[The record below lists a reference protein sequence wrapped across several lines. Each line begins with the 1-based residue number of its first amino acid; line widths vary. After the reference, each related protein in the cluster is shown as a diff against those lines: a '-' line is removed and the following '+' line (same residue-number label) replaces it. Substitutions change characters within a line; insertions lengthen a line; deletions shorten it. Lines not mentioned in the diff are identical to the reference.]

1 MMDGPITGTHV
12 AAVVVAAIVLLS
24 LGMASDA
31 PDIAFH
37 VACVIRPLDLLPLT
51 VACATCVSTCAVE
64 RLMGYKSFTPFL
76 LLLGWC
82 RGLRGIDP
90 WCGAPRA
97 HGPCQAVEAAPCA
110 FAAREHCGEICSD
123 IGMSLVSLLL
133 SVVVWTITSGLAAAT
148 CAFFL
153 VVAHLLKL
161 TDVYAPHGRTTCCPK
176 ASVRRSWAASASSSR
191 SSCSRASA

>member
-1 MMDGPITGTHV
+1 MSP
-12 AAVVVAAIVLLS
+12 A
-24 LGMASDA
+24 
-31 PDIAFH
+31 
-37 VACVIRPLDLLPLT
+37 VIRPLDLLPLT

-64 RLMGYKSFTPFL
+64 RWMGYKSFTPFYFYWGGVAGFAGSI
-76 LLLGWC
+76 LGTVLPALTGRVRLSRHHIC
-82 RGLRGIDP
+82 S
-90 WCGAPRA
+90 
-97 HGPCQAVEAAPCA
+97 

-161 TDVYAPHGRTTCCPK
+161 TDVYAPHGLHDLLPEGIGQAIMGGVCILLALLVFSRFSFNSRDGWYITGAYLFDGRWETSWK
-176 ASVRRSWAASASSSR
+176 AMF
-191 SSCSRASA
+191 